1 MNRGPAM
8 MTTEEILALAPRIAA
23 RNLPRPSYYSIE
35 DVQQD
40 ACMILLQQQYPA
52 DSPVPEI
59 AWRFRDATNKL
70 RNYLKHKTRFESDY
84 TETANPVHD
93 PASEERIDARAA
105 LDAVGL
111 TPHEKAVTLAR
122 FEEGLTEAE
131 IAVRFNCCRQAI
143 HQTLRA
149 SQVKLRGYFDEDYLC
164 PRPIQ
169 PTDGVRRRRA
179 KARRGALALASGA

>member
-1 MNRGPAM
+1 

-40 ACMILLQQQYPA
+40 ACVILLQQVYPA
-52 DSPVPEI
+52 DSPVPEV

-70 RNYLKHKTRFESDY
+70 RDYLKHKTRYESEY
-84 TETANPVHD
+84 TEAAKPVTD
-93 PASEERIDARAA
+93 PGSDERIDARAA

-122 FEEGLTEAE
+122 YEDGLTEAE
-131 IAVRFNCCRQAI
+131 IAARFNCCRQAVN
-143 HQTLRA
+143 QTLRA
-149 SQVKLRGYFDEDYLC
+149 SQEKLRGYFDESYLR
-164 PRPIQ
+164 PRPVQ
-169 PTDGVRRRRA
+169 PADGIRRRRSPS
-179 KARRGALALASGA
+179 RRGALALASGV